1 MSNEDIINV
10 GIHVADMVEKGFDVY
25 LGKHMDGLLGYYA
38 AFLPQDTEEC
48 EACENPLHD
57 WDTTGHGFT
66 MLEAILNGER
76 IAAGHRPT
84 IAYIPADF
92 SHSNTN

>member
-1 MSNEDIINV
+1 MTNAETVNV
-10 GIHVADMVEKGFDVY
+10 GIHVADMVEKGFDVS

-38 AFLPQDTEEC
+38 AILPPDTEEC
-48 EACENPLHD
+48 GECDNPLHD

-66 MLEAILNGER
+66 LLTAILNGEL

-84 IAYIPADF
+84 ITYIPDDF
-92 SHSNTN
+92 RHSNTN